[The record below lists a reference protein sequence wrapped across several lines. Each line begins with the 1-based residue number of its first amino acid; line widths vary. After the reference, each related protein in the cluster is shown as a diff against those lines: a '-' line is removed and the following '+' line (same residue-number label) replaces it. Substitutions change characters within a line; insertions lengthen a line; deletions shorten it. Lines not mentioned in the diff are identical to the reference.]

1 MCKPK
6 ADGGMGFKDLRAFNL
21 ALLAKQGWRL
31 IQNPSSLTHRVLK
44 AKYFSESNFIE
55 AQIGKKPSYT
65 WRSFMEGRKVL
76 DKGLRWSIGNGQ
88 SVTIWGD
95 RWLPTHN
102 SFKVTSPRPQAFE
115 GSMVDSLLDR
125 ERGGWDKNLVCSV
138 FLPYEVDNI
147 LSIPI
152 SHTFPEDALAW
163 AWTKNGIFTVSSG
176 YKVACSW
183 LKEQKG
189 TADGGEASNPKK
201 RNEFWNFIWSLN
213 CLSKVKHF
221 MWRAC
226 KNILPINLDLKL
238 KKI

>member
-1 MCKPK
+1 M
-6 ADGGMGFKDLRAFNL
+6 
-21 ALLAKQGWRL
+21 
-31 IQNPSSLTHRVLK
+31 
-44 AKYFSESNFIE
+44 
-55 AQIGKKPSYT
+55 
-65 WRSFMEGRKVL
+65 
-76 DKGLRWSIGNGQ
+76 
-88 SVTIWGD
+88 TIWGD

-115 GSMVDSLLDR
+115 GSMVDSLLNR

-147 LSIPI
+147 LSIPV

-163 AWTKNGIFTVSSG
+163 AWTKNGIFTMSSG
-176 YKVACSW
+176 YKMACSW
-183 LKEQKG
+183 LEEQRG

-213 CLSKVKHF
+213 CPSKVKHS

-226 KNILPINLDLKL
+226 KNILPTNLGLKL